1 MSAAKKRDYYEV
13 LGVSRGASQEEIKKA
28 FRQLA
33 RKHHPDVN
41 PGDPS
46 AEEKFKEINEAYEV
60 LGDPEKRAAYDRF
73 GHAASGARE
82 AGPGFDPFS
91 GLGDLFEAFFGEA
104 QPQARRGPRRGRNL
118 GYELELDLE
127 DAYKGTTVE
136 LELARE
142 ENCPLCDGTGARIG
156 SPPRTCRRCGGSGRV
171 ETVQNTLL
179 GRFVSLQTCDRCGGE
194 GRVVEDPCPECRGAG
209 RAVRRRRIE
218 VTVPPGVD
226 EGTRL
231 RLAGEGEAGT
241 RGGPPGDLYVVIKL
255 RPHRIFTRR
264 GRDLHCE
271 LEVGMA
277 AAALGGEL
285 RVPTLD
291 GEVTVT
297 VPPGTQPGAV
307 LRVRGKGMPV
317 PGRGDRGDLH
327 VRVKV
332 VVPRRLTQ
340 RQRELL
346 EEFARLTHERTGESG
361 KGFFRRV
368 VDAFGPDS

>member
-1 MSAAKKRDYYEV
+1 
-13 LGVSRGASQEEIKKA
+13 
-28 FRQLA
+28 
-33 RKHHPDVN
+33 
-41 PGDPS
+41 
-46 AEEKFKEINEAYEV
+46 
-60 LGDPEKRAAYDRF
+60 
-73 GHAASGARE
+73 
-82 AGPGFDPFS
+82 
-91 GLGDLFEAFFGEA
+91 
-104 QPQARRGPRRGRNL
+104 
-118 GYELELDLE
+118 
-127 DAYKGTTVE
+127 
-136 LELARE
+136 
-142 ENCPLCDGTGARIG
+142 
-156 SPPRTCRRCGGSGRV
+156 
-171 ETVQNTLL
+171 
-179 GRFVSLQTCDRCGGE
+179 
-194 GRVVEDPCPECRGAG
+194 
-209 RAVRRRRIE
+209 
-218 VTVPPGVD
+218 VD